1 MRYMAQN
8 NKQSLPSSDGKGSA
22 LASGVAG
29 AIIGAAAAAAAIAL
43 SDEKNRKK
51 AEKVLGDLEKEGN
64 SIFRQISRLA
74 LELKEKGVKALPKPK
89 SKPNLKS
96 KK

>member
-1 MRYMAQN
+1 MAD
-8 NKQSLPSSDGKGSA
+8 SKGVNP
-22 LASGVAG
+22 LATGVAG

-64 SIFRQISRLA
+64 SIFKQISKLA
-74 LELKEKGVKALPKPK
+74 LELKDKGARVLPKV
-89 SKPNLKS
+89 
-96 KK
+96 KKAVKKATKKAKKK

>member
-1 MRYMAQN
+1 MADE
-8 NKQSLPSSDGKGSA
+8 KKGVSP

-51 AEKVLGDLEKEGN
+51 AEKVLSDLEKEGN
-64 SIFRQISRLA
+64 RIFKQVAKLA
-74 LELKEKGVKALPKPK
+74 LELKDKGAKALPGPK
-89 SKPNLKS
+89 KTV
-96 KK
+96 KKINRRAKKK

>member
-1 MRYMAQN
+1 MAN
-8 NKQSLPSSDGKGSA
+8 DKRGLSP
-22 LASGVAG
+22 LATGVAG
-29 AIIGAAAAAAAIAL
+29 AVIGAAAAAAAIAL

-64 SIFRQISRLA
+64 KIFKEVGRMA
-74 LELKEKGVKALPKPK
+74 MELKDKGIKALPKQGLRLGLKAKKTSRK
-89 SKPNLKS
+89 SV

>member
-1 MRYMAQN
+1 MAQ
-8 NKQSLPSSDGKGSA
+8 DGKGVNP
-22 LASGVAG
+22 LATGVAG

-64 SIFRQISRLA
+64 KVFKEVTRIA
-74 LELKEKGVKALPKPK
+74 LELKDKGIKALPKPK
-89 SKPNLKS
+89 GS
-96 KK
+96 KKSTKKK

>member
-1 MRYMAQN
+1 MAE
-8 NKQSLPSSDGKGSA
+8 SKGVNP
-22 LASGVAG
+22 LATGVAG

-64 SIFRQISRLA
+64 KVFKEITRIA
-74 LELKEKGVKALPKPK
+74 MELRDKGVKALPRV
-89 SKPNLKS
+89 
-96 KK
+96 KKATRRAKKK

>member
-1 MRYMAQN
+1 MADKN
-8 NKQSLPSSDGKGSA
+8 GVNP
-22 LASGVAG
+22 LATGVAG

-64 SIFRQISRLA
+64 NIFKQISRLA
-74 LELKEKGVKALPKPK
+74 LELKDKGTKALPKPK
-89 SKPNLKS
+89 KAA
-96 KK
+96 KKKKR